1 MATCG
6 TSEHTKAHAG
16 LQDPSRSQVLTIH
29 FKVHTN
35 TPVLFTSFSILK
47 TFQLKGFT
55 LLSYTS
61 VSKPFASYSLLFSR
75 MFCSLHH
82 PAISLQLLI
91 FLTLLL
97 SCLTMFSLLISFSAL
112 DSLETTLAV
121 LSYLQYKH
129 SLIMEW
135 SRWQFL
141 YCVPSHT
148 CMYVSIY
155 VYK

>member
-6 TSEHTKAHAG
+6 TSEHAKAHAG

-35 TPVLFTSFSILK
+35 TPVLFTSSSILK

-61 VSKPFASYSLLFSR
+61 VSKPFASYLLLFSC
-75 MFCSLHH
+75 MFCSLH
-82 PAISLQLLI
+82 PAILLQLLI

-97 SCLTMFSLLISFSAL
+97 SCLTHVSSTYFFLCTGL
-112 DSLETTLAV
+112 LETTLAV
-121 LSYLQYKH
+121 LSHLQYKH
-129 SLIMEW
+129 SLILEW

-155 VYK
+155 VYQ